1 MEESGSEGLN
11 DLVFRLKD
19 SFLKVCVYVCVW
31 GRGGYTG
38 MFVNGYS
45 MWLYI
50 IVVIVI
56 DCFYIV
62 LFSTLEQTQC
72 GLVACDSEGVTVAFY
87 SAF

>member
-1 MEESGSEGLN
+1 M
-11 DLVFRLKD
+11 
-19 SFLKVCVYVCVW
+19 CV
-31 GRGGYTG
+31 GGGGGGEGYTG

-45 MWLYI
+45 MWLYV

-72 GLVACDSEGVTVAFY
+72 GLVACDSE
-87 SAF
+87 